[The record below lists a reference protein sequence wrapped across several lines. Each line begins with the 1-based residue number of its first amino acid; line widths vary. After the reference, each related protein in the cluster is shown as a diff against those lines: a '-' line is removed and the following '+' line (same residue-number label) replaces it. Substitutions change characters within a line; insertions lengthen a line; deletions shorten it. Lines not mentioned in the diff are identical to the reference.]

1 MKDFKNYYTIKATPE
16 EVFLALTNPLTIH
29 LWSGEEAKMS
39 TEMGSEFSFFNGDIV
54 GINLGFEENKQIR
67 QQWFFDQEEP
77 SVVNLILHPKKK
89 NTSLELRHTNI
100 PDEEYEAIT
109 NWWNT
114 LFMGRLMEFYDE

>member
-77 SVVNLILHPKKK
+77 SVVDLILHPKKK
-89 NTSLELRHTNI
+89 YTSLELRHTNI
-100 PDEEYEAIT
+100 PDEEYDEIT

-114 LFMGRLMEFYDE
+114 LFMGRLKEFYDE